1 MFENYGC
8 CFAAEQFVDIKLGTK
23 YFLTLTALLCY
34 DIGVKILIF
43 VHINVLKIARAQ
55 STSRLCLP
63 QSVIER
69 VHIC

>member
-43 VHINVLKIARAQ
+43 VHG
-55 STSRLCLP
+55 
-63 QSVIER
+63 
-69 VHIC
+69 